1 MLSDMHPL
9 FDDRIY
15 WKECISLKKFGYKVI
30 HLGVGESNI
39 DKISEHGI
47 RLICIQRKTYSKNL
61 YLDIIIRNV
70 FFRKQLNKKLFK
82 IASQLKADYYNIHDL
97 KLTIFM
103 KRLKNLPHKPMIIY
117 SIHESYPDKIRDYNR
132 ESRLI
137 NLFKPFYAKYIEWWE
152 MKNSCYSDFIIT
164 FDNALYKKF
173 SAIYNKEKVKIIF
186 NYTNLFPKKR
196 TQTKKLYDLIY
207 IGGLS
212 EQRGIINILMAV
224 SKCKIELPEIK
235 LLLLGKVC
243 NNDFNNKIIRTIH
256 EYNLTTNIE
265 FKNWVPYSE
274 VENYL
279 SKSKVGMVIL
289 LPIPKF
295 FKNIP
300 IKQFEYMAFG
310 LPVIGSDLPPI
321 TQFVKPV
328 NAGILVDPTN
338 IQNISDAIIR
348 LLTDIDTY
356 NKMSKNA
363 LKAAKEKYNWKF
375 EEKKYLKLFE
385 S

>member
-15 WKECISLKKFGYKVI
+15 WKECLSLKKHGYNVI
-30 HLGVGESNI
+30 HIGVGESNT

-47 RLICIQRKTYSKNL
+47 RLICIQKKVYSKNL
-61 YLDIIIRNV
+61 YLDIIIRKI
-70 FFRKQLNKKLFK
+70 FFRKKLYKKLFK
-82 IASQLKADYYNIHDL
+82 IASELKADYYNIHDL
-97 KLTIFM
+97 KLTSYM
-103 KRLKNLPHKPMIIY
+103 KRLKILPHKPITIY

-152 MKNSCYSDFIIT
+152 MKNSYYSDFIIT

-173 SAIYNKEKVKIIF
+173 SATYNKEKVKVIY
-186 NYTNLFPKKR
+186 NYTTLFPKKR
-196 TQTKKLYDLIY
+196 TPTKRIYDLIY

-212 EQRGIINILMAV
+212 EQRGIINILIAI
-224 SKCKIELPEIK
+224 SKCKTRLPGIR

-265 FKNWVPYSE
+265 FKNWVPYRE

-348 LLTDIDTY
+348 LLTDINTY
-356 NKMSKNA
+356 NTMSKNA